1 METVCFRWLHEIK
14 CQKPSS
20 LWTCLLKGVVHLGH
34 RNLVTIQDVLIKK
47 DYSLI
52 LYKYVENGSLYDGLL
67 IHLVK
72 MMI

>member
-1 METVCFRWLHEIK
+1 MISPHGVTTRDEKVFKFACGWKRWLHEIK

-52 LYKYVENGSLYDGLL
+52 LYKYV
-67 IHLVK
+67 
-72 MMI
+72 